1 MALSAVLRRIKS
13 TEFDWRECWQG
24 WKQVELSSTAGWSII
39 GSTALENNLTLPHKV
54 NVYIFS
60 SDKPTSSYLP

>member
-39 GSTALENNLTLPHKV
+39 GSTAL
-54 NVYIFS
+54 
-60 SDKPTSSYLP
+60 